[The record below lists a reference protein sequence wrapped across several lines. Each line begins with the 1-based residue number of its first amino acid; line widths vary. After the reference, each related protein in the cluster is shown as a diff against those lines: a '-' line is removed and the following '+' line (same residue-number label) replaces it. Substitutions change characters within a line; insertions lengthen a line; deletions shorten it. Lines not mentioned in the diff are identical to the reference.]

1 MADVR
6 RIKGAVDLISNFPD
20 EILQHILCFI
30 PIKVAIK
37 TSLLSKRWRHV
48 WCDIPSLT
56 LDVDSLTAASVTETL
71 THYTAP
77 KTKIFF
83 LKATKREDIP
93 HIDQWIKC
101 AMSHNVENLS
111 LDFPRPYYEEYK
123 PFLDLGSSFC
133 EGYKLPGF
141 FYNSSSFK
149 QLNIKLSLFGTMV
162 SECSVSWT
170 SLQKLS
176 LSRFRLSDEFM
187 AKILSGCPVLENLTL
202 YHIRELKVLDLRK
215 SLRLR
220 TLEVKRNGWVQ
231 GLTQIVAPHV
241 HCLKLLNSQL
251 PCTLVDV
258 SSLTKAKLDICHV
271 SMNPHLTADFLQV
284 MALKML
290 EKFQNAEKLSFG
302 GNFILILSLAEI
314 RGVPFPML
322 KVKSLI
328 LDTVICQYVIP
339 GIERLLQNSPDLEKL
354 IVRGRNYNTIPEEH
368 VDIYLKLKTLNPD
381 QCWRSKDGFD
391 WNKSCWNVQPK
402 QVASFVELVLINTE
416 KSLKLVVLLDERPY
430 LKFKIEDLVAT
441 LPHNNN
447 VTILLSTNKP
457 MTSEE
462 W

>member
-1 MADVR
+1 
-6 RIKGAVDLISNFPD
+6 
-20 EILQHILCFI
+20 EILQQILCFI

-123 PFLDLGSSFC
+123 PFLDLGNSFC

-162 SECSVSWT
+162 SKCSVSWT

-176 LSRFRLSDEFM
+176 LSRFRLSDESM

-202 YHIRELKVLDLRK
+202 YHIL
-215 SLRLR
+215 
-220 TLEVKRNGWVQ
+220 KRNGWVQ

-258 SSLTKAKLDICHV
+258 SSLTEAKLDICHV

-302 GNFILILSLAEI
+302 GNFIL
-314 RGVPFPML
+314 V
-322 KVKSLI
+322 
-328 LDTVICQYVIP
+328 
-339 GIERLLQNSPDLEKL
+339 
-354 IVRGRNYNTIPEEH
+354 
-368 VDIYLKLKTLNPD
+368 
-381 QCWRSKDGFD
+381 
-391 WNKSCWNVQPK
+391 
-402 QVASFVELVLINTE
+402 
-416 KSLKLVVLLDERPY
+416 
-430 LKFKIEDLVAT
+430 LKFLAHIITFSNASKAQLGSRS
-441 LPHNNN
+441 LFFRYGF
-447 VTILLSTNKP
+447 
-457 MTSEE
+457 
-462 W
+462 